1 MSEGKKRI
9 KKIIG
14 IAGAVLGTVFVCLK
28 IDGSKKER

>member
-28 IDGSKKER
+28 IVAQRK

>member
-14 IAGAVLGTVFVCLK
+14 IAGAVLGDGIRLFKNC
-28 IDGSKKER
+28 GSKKER